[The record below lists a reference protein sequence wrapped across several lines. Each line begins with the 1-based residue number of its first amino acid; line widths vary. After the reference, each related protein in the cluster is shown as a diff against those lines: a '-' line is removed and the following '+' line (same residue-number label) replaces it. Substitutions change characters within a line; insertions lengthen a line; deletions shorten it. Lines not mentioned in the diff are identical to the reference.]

1 MPVTC
6 WHGSYPGH
14 NAEPGGDVD
23 EKRPEQYPQ
32 EGAQAYVPLSHA
44 TDRKAQN
51 ELAIRIVAAVVG
63 GGALALW
70 GLIVLFTLSSAFST
84 DPARDPHGYGIIL
97 GILAYLPVGLAWT
110 FVLPF
115 VAPRRWWWRALGI
128 SLLIFVLLTALGLWA
143 LDLSGAG

>member
-1 MPVTC
+1 MDETP
-6 WHGSYPGH
+6 SEEYPHEWVPRYG
-14 NAEPGGDVD
+14 
-23 EKRPEQYPQ
+23 PQ
-32 EGAQAYVPLSHA
+32 APQAHFQPSHA

-51 ELAIRIVAAVVG
+51 ELAIRIVAAIIG

-84 DPARDPHGYGIIL
+84 DPARDPHGYGIVL
-97 GILAYLPVGLAWT
+97 GIFAYVPVGLAWT

-128 SLLIFVLLTALGLWA
+128 SVLTFVLLTVLALWA
-143 LDLSGAG
+143 LDVSGAT